1 MMYVYY
7 KFIKYSSIVLI
18 QRFLLTLIGLLAV
31 VFSELETSININC
44 NDTTCKYFSKTGKRM
59 SKVATEAQ
67 EKSGFLTTYLVE
79 LFKNHK
85 LIKIFQ
91 KKI

>member
-1 MMYVYY
+1 
-7 KFIKYSSIVLI
+7 
-18 QRFLLTLIGLLAV
+18 
-31 VFSELETSININC
+31 
-44 NDTTCKYFSKTGKRM
+44 M

-91 KKI
+91 KENLKKIELINI